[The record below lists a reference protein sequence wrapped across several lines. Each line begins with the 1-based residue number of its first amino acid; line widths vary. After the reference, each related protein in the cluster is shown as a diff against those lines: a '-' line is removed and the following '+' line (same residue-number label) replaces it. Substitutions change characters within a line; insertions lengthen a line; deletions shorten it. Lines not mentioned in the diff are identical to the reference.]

1 MSEAPIAGDEDT
13 VTSPGN
19 PLEELKAGRRPE
31 IEELRQALSHMSGAE
46 RRLRGRDH
54 SRAGELTT
62 VQVRS
67 LAALARER
75 EMTAGQLARSVDL
88 NPATVTAMLDHLEEA
103 DIVTRHRSTEDRRVC
118 NVALTAHG
126 WELLERKL
134 AAWQAMWERK
144 LAEVSADELQTAA
157 RVLQKIGE
165 LYGEIYEGLEDADR
179 ESASAQRA

>member
-134 AAWQAMWERK
+134 AGWQQRWEEK
-144 LAEVSADELQTAA
+144 LAEVSDADLQTAA
-157 RVLQKIGE
+157 RVVGQVTDLYDEIGQR
-165 LYGEIYEGLEDADR
+165 LETAAQSNG
-179 ESASAQRA
+179 SAPRP